1 MIQIT
6 KACPHCGSI
15 DLVSNG
21 HNKKNGKQKYYCNG
35 CDRYALWMQLPAI
48 VKSAKKRF

>member
-21 HNKKNGKQKYYCNG
+21 HNKKTVSKSITVMAVT
-35 CDRYALWMQLPAI
+35 DTALWMQLPAI